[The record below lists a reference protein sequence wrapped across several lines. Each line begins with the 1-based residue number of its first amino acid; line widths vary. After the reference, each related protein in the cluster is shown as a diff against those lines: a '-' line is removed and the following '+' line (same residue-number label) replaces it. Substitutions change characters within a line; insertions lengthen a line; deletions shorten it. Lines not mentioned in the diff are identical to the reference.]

1 MTTVR
6 ARSLVLLLLAGCADS
21 DPASSGATLSGSGQI
36 TSVSQGLTQ
45 ADSEDSSG
53 GGSEGSSGDQG
64 GSESDSA
71 GSTSAASSD
80 SSSSSGD
87 TSDSSSAGTTTGEPT
102 SSSGSSDS
110 DSDSDSEGSCAEV
123 KVMAEN
129 KKTPADIIFAIDNSG
144 SMDYEEAQVQSNMNV
159 FSNKIIQS
167 GVDAH
172 VVLISNNDICINAPL
187 GSGQCPNDT
196 NPPKYLHVNVGVG
209 SNDALAKILSTH
221 EQWKDA
227 MRPDGKKHVI
237 VVSDDNASGVVAS
250 SFHSMFQALGPSYTG
265 YFFHAIVGTWDVGD
279 FLKCAADAFCCA
291 TIADEGKEYKK
302 LVSMTGGVLGPLCE
316 GGKQKFN
323 ELFDALSKDVI
334 EQAPILCEWTIPEPM
349 GMELDFGKVN
359 VDYLDGKGGSQA
371 IPKVDDL
378 NACGGL
384 DAWYYDD
391 NAMPTKIFACPALC
405 SKIQGNADAQ
415 VDVKFGCE
423 SIVPQ

>member
-1 MTTVR
+1 MRIDDPVARIMSVPVYSVR
-6 ARSLVLLLLAGCADS
+6 SSQPVSDVRRLIQEHGFHHVPVVDDGVLVGM
-21 DPASSGATLSGSGQI
+21 LS
-36 TSVSQGLTQ
+36 
-45 ADSEDSSG
+45 
-53 GGSEGSSGDQG
+53 
-64 GSESDSA
+64 
-71 GSTSAASSD
+71 SSD
-80 SSSSSGD
+80 LVGLSVGD
-87 TSDSSSAGTTTGEPT
+87 LGGRRGRQRGVDERGEQRL
-102 SSSGSSDS
+102 
-110 DSDSDSEGSCAEV
+110 E
-123 KVMAEN
+123 
-129 KKTPADIIFAIDNSG
+129 
-144 SMDYEEAQVQSNMNV
+144 QSNMNV

-405 SKIQGNADAQ
+405 SKIASIGEFARAAEYFGGAWALTRASISLQCAQ
-415 VDVKFGCE
+415 LCRSTPTSARSAVGMR
-423 SIVPQ
+423 STSRNLAIRL

>member
-1 MTTVR
+1 MRIDDPVARIMSVPVYSVR
-6 ARSLVLLLLAGCADS
+6 SSQPVSDVRRLIQEHGFHHVPVVDDGVLVGM
-21 DPASSGATLSGSGQI
+21 LS
-36 TSVSQGLTQ
+36 
-45 ADSEDSSG
+45 
-53 GGSEGSSGDQG
+53 
-64 GSESDSA
+64 
-71 GSTSAASSD
+71 SSD
-80 SSSSSGD
+80 LVGLSVGD
-87 TSDSSSAGTTTGEPT
+87 LGGRRGRQRGVDERGEQRL
-102 SSSGSSDS
+102 
-110 DSDSDSEGSCAEV
+110 E
-123 KVMAEN
+123 
-129 KKTPADIIFAIDNSG
+129 
-144 SMDYEEAQVQSNMNV
+144 QSNMNV